1 MLGVA
6 PEESSFPSLPAASAK
21 SAAPNAM
28 AMTPSAEILK
38 GRSVLVLD
46 DEESLR
52 LLLQEGLFAQ
62 GLRVDCA
69 ATTEDA
75 VALIRRFWE
84 NGPMSLNTDIGD
96 NGARPS
102 DAVAS
107 SPQTGAPPRRHRR
120 LRHPHRSPRAP
131 LLPGLLAPPRP
142 PQ

>member
-1 MLGVA
+1 
-6 PEESSFPSLPAASAK
+6 
-21 SAAPNAM
+21 AAPNAM
-28 AMTPSAEILK
+28 PMTPSAGTLE

-96 NGARPS
+96 NGGRSS

-107 SPQTGAPPRRHRR
+107 SPENGARPGYDILLCHRHLSARGHF
-120 LRHPHRSPRAP
+120 L
-131 LLPGLLAPPRP
+131 GG
-142 PQ
+142 